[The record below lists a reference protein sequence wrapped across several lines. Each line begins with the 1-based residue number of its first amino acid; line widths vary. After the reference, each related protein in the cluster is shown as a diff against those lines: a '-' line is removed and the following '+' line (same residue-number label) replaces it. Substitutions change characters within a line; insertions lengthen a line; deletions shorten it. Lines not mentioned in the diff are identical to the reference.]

1 MRSRSI
7 AAQTLETQAMNRLP
21 TTRPTT
27 RRNALAALAAAAS
40 SLALPALGQ
49 TTKVVFGYT
58 AVGDFLS
65 VLAAVDQGYFS
76 KRGLEVEPKFIPL
89 NSTIPAAIQSG
100 SLQIGGP
107 TPSVFL
113 QSVDGGMDQVV
124 LAGGGVLSKTYTE
137 IGVAARAGSG
147 IRTPQDFVGKKV
159 GVPGLGALLHVTFR
173 QWLKVNGVDW
183 KKVNFIETPFPQ
195 HADLIRGGSID
206 AVVTGGPFMSRI
218 VESGSGYVA
227 SYYTTFLPEGQ
238 PTIVHVATREW
249 VRANPAAA
257 KAFAQGVVEGAAFVV
272 NPKNDAAIRELA
284 VKYLKTPAP
293 AAAKMQISPPGAV
306 VTEKQL
312 NWWVGLMKEQDML
325 MTNLNVAQLL
335 IK

>member
-1 MRSRSI
+1 MKTV
-7 AAQTLETQAMNRLP
+7 TL
-21 TTRPTT
+21 T
-27 RRNALAALAAAAS
+27 RRAALSVLMSAGAT
-40 SLALPALGQ
+40 LALPAWSQ

-65 VLAAVDQGYFS
+65 VLAAVEQGYFS
-76 KRGLEVEPKFIPL
+76 RRNLDVEPKFIPL

-113 QSVDGGMDQVV
+113 QSVDGGLDQVV

-137 IGVAARAGSG
+137 LGVVARAGSG
-147 IRTPQDFVGKKV
+147 IKTPQDFVGKKV

-183 KKVNFIETPFPQ
+183 RKVNFIETPFPQ

-206 AVVTGGPFMSRI
+206 AVVTGGPFMARI
-218 VESGSGYVA
+218 IETGTGYVA

-238 PTIVHVATREW
+238 PTIIHVATREW
-249 VRANPAAA
+249 VKANPAAA
-257 KAFAQGVVEGAAFVV
+257 KAFAQGVVEGAAFVS
-272 NPKNDAAIRELA
+272 NPKNDALVREYA

-312 NWWVGLMKEQDML
+312 AWWVGLMNEQDML
-325 MTNLNVAQLL
+325 KTKLNVAQLL
-335 IK
+335 VK

>member
-1 MRSRSI
+1 MTSI
-7 AAQTLETQAMNRLP
+7 RPNQSGC
-21 TTRPTT
+21 TTPVT
-27 RRNALAALAAAAS
+27 RRAAIATLGAVTAALAM
-40 SLALPALGQ
+40 PAYSQ
-49 TTKVVFGYT
+49 TTKIAFGYT

-65 VLAAVDQGYFS
+65 VLAAVDQGYFV
-76 KRGLEVEPKFIPL
+76 KRNLEVEPKFIPL

-113 QSVDGGMDQVV
+113 QSVDGGLDQVV

-137 IGVAARAGSG
+137 LGVAARAGSG
-147 IRTPQDFVGKKV
+147 IKTPQDFVGKKV

-183 KKVNFIETPFPQ
+183 RKVNFIETPFPQ
-195 HADLIRGGSID
+195 HADLIRSGSID

-218 VESGSGYVA
+218 VETGTGYVA

-238 PTIVHVATREW
+238 PTIIHVATREW
-249 VRANPAAA
+249 VKANPAAA
-257 KAFAQGVVEGAAFVV
+257 KAFAQGVVEGAAFVT
-272 NPKNDAAIRELA
+272 NPKNDAAVRELA
-284 VKYLKTPAP
+284 VKYLKVPAP
-293 AAAKMQISPPGAV
+293 AAAKMQLSPPGAV

-312 NWWVGLMKEQDML
+312 NWWIGLMKEQDML
-325 MTNLNVAQLL
+325 KTNLNVSQLL
-335 IK
+335 VK

>member
-1 MRSRSI
+1 MSHS
-7 AAQTLETQAMNRLP
+7 THP
-21 TTRPTT
+21 RPTT
-27 RRNALAALAAAAS
+27 RRTALATLAAATAA
-40 SLALPALGQ
+40 LALPAFSQNAGQ
-49 TTKVVFGYT
+49 TTKIAFGYT

-89 NSTIPAAIQSG
+89 NSTIPAAIQAG

-107 TPSVFL
+107 TPSVYL
-113 QSVDGGMDQVV
+113 QSVDGGLDQVV

-137 IGVAARAGSG
+137 LGVVARAGSG
-147 IRTPQDFVGKKV
+147 IRTPQDFAGKKV

-183 KKVNFIETPFPQ
+183 RKVNFVEVPFPQ

-206 AVVTGGPFMSRI
+206 AVVTGGPFMARI
-218 VESGSGYVA
+218 LETGTGYVA

-238 PTIVHVATREW
+238 PTIIHVATREW
-249 VRANPAAA
+249 VKANPAAA
-257 KAFAQGVVEGAAFVV
+257 KAFAQGVVEGAAFVG
-272 NPKNDAAIRELA
+272 NPKNDAAVRELA

-325 MTNLNVAQLL
+325 KAAPNVAQLL
-335 IK
+335 VK

>member
-1 MRSRSI
+1 MTP
-7 AAQTLETQAMNRLP
+7 TLTHRPINR
-21 TTRPTT
+21 R
-27 RRNALAALAAAAS
+27 AALACMAATVAS
-40 SLALPALGQ
+40 PTIAQ

-65 VLAAVDQGYFS
+65 VLAAVEQGYFA
-76 KRGLEVEPKFIPL
+76 KRYLEVEPKFIPL
-89 NSTIPAAIQSG
+89 NSTIPAAIQAG

-107 TPSVFL
+107 TPSVYL
-113 QSVDGGMDQVV
+113 QAVEGGLDQVV

-137 IGVAARAGSG
+137 LGVAARAGSG
-147 IRTPQDFVGKKV
+147 IKTPQDFIGKKV

-206 AVVTGGPFMSRI
+206 AVVTGGPFMARI
-218 VESGSGYVA
+218 VESSTGYVV

-249 VRANPAAA
+249 VKANPAAA
-257 KAFAQGVVEGAAFVV
+257 KAFAQGVVEGAAFVS
-272 NPKNDAAIRELA
+272 NPKNDTAVREYV
-284 VKYLKTPAP
+284 VKYLKVPAP
-293 AAAKMQISPPGAV
+293 AAAKMQISPPGPI

-312 NWWVGLMKEQDML
+312 NWWVGLMKEQEML
-325 MTNLNVAQLL
+325 KSTPNVAQLL

>member
-1 MRSRSI
+1 MTSI
-7 AAQTLETQAMNRLP
+7 RPNQSGC
-21 TTRPTT
+21 TTPVT
-27 RRNALAALAAAAS
+27 RRSAIATLGAVTAALAK
-40 SLALPALGQ
+40 PAYSQ
-49 TTKVVFGYT
+49 TTKIAFGYT

-65 VLAAVDQGYFS
+65 VLAAVDQGYFA
-76 KRGLEVEPKFIPL
+76 KRNLEVEPKFIPL

-113 QSVDGGMDQVV
+113 QSVDGGLDQVV

-137 IGVAARAGSG
+137 LGVAARAGSG
-147 IRTPQDFVGKKV
+147 IKTPQDFVGKKV

-183 KKVNFIETPFPQ
+183 RKVNFIETPFPQ
-195 HADLIRGGSID
+195 HADLIRSGSID

-218 VESGSGYVA
+218 VETGTGYVA

-238 PTIVHVATREW
+238 PTIIHVATREW
-249 VRANPAAA
+249 VKANPAAA
-257 KAFAQGVVEGAAFVV
+257 KAFAQGVVEGAAFVT
-272 NPKNDAAIRELA
+272 NPKNDAAVRELA
-284 VKYLKTPAP
+284 VKYLKVPAP
-293 AAAKMQISPPGAV
+293 AAAKMQLSPPGAV

-312 NWWVGLMKEQDML
+312 NWWIGLMKEQDML
-325 MTNLNVAQLL
+325 KTNLNVSQLL
-335 IK
+335 VK

>member
-1 MRSRSI
+1 MTH
-7 AAQTLETQAMNRLP
+7 TLINR
-21 TTRPTT
+21 R
-27 RRNALAALAAAAS
+27 AVLASVAAAS
-40 SLALPALGQ
+40 AGIALPAFGQ

-65 VLAAVDQGYFS
+65 VLAAVEQGYFA
-76 KRGLEVEPKFIPL
+76 KRNLDVEPKFIPL
-89 NSTIPAAIQSG
+89 NSTIPAAIQAG

-113 QSVDGGMDQVV
+113 QSVDGGLDQVV

-137 IGVAARAGSG
+137 LAVVARAGSG
-147 IRTPQDFVGKKV
+147 VKAPQDFIGKKV

-206 AVVTGGPFMSRI
+206 AVVTGGGFLARI
-218 VESGSGYVA
+218 VESSTGYVV

-249 VRANPAAA
+249 VRSNPAAA
-257 KAFAQGVVEGAAFVV
+257 KAFAQGVVEGAAFVS
-272 NPKNDAAIRELA
+272 NPKNDAAVREYA

-293 AAAKMQISPPGAV
+293 LAAKMQISTPGAV

-325 MTNLNVAQLL
+325 KSTPNVAQLL
-335 IK
+335 VK

>member
-1 MRSRSI
+1 MKPS
-7 AAQTLETQAMNRLP
+7 AA
-21 TTRPTT
+21 TRPISYRST
-27 RRNALAALAAAAS
+27 RRAALATLAGATAV
-40 SLALPALGQ
+40 LALPALSQ
-49 TTKVVFGYT
+49 TAAQPTKVVFGYT
-58 AVGDFLS
+58 AVGDYLS
-65 VLAAVDQGYFS
+65 VFAAVEQGYFA
-76 KRGLEVEPKFIPL
+76 KRNLEVEPKFIPL

-113 QSVDGGMDQVV
+113 QSVDGGLDQVI

-147 IRTPQDFVGKKV
+147 IRTAQDFVGKKV

-195 HADLIRGGSID
+195 HADLIRSGSID
-206 AVVTGGPFMSRI
+206 AVVTGGPFMARI
-218 VESGSGYVA
+218 VDSGTGYVA
-227 SYYTTFLPEGQ
+227 SYYSTFLGDGQ

-249 VRANPAAA
+249 VKANPGAA
-257 KAFAQGVVEGAAFVV
+257 KAFAQGVIEGAAFVT
-272 NPKNDAAIRELA
+272 NPKNDTTVREYI
-284 VKYLKTPAP
+284 VKYLKVPAP
-293 AAAKMQISPPGAV
+293 AAAKMQISPPGPV

-325 MTNLNVAQLL
+325 KTTLNVSQLL
-335 IK
+335 VK

>member
-1 MRSRSI
+1 MK
-7 AAQTLETQAMNRLP
+7 TLSMNR
-21 TTRPTT
+21 RI
-27 RRNALAALAAAAS
+27 ALSTLGAAAA
-40 SLALPALGQ
+40 SLALPAWSQ
-49 TTKVVFGYT
+49 TTKAVFGYT

-65 VLAAVDQGYFS
+65 VLAAVDHGYFA
-76 KRGLEVEPKFIPL
+76 KRNLEVEPKFIPL

-113 QSVDGGMDQVV
+113 QSVDGGLDQVV

-137 IGVAARAGSG
+137 LGVVARAGSG
-147 IRTPQDFVGKKV
+147 IKTPQDFVGKKV

-183 KKVNFIETPFPQ
+183 RKVNFIETPFPQ

-206 AVVTGGPFMSRI
+206 AVVTGGPFMARI
-218 VESGSGYVA
+218 LETGTGYVA

-238 PTIVHVATREW
+238 PTILHVATREW
-249 VRANPAAA
+249 VKANPAAA
-257 KAFAQGVVEGAAFVV
+257 KAFAQGVVEGAAFVN
-272 NPKNDAAIRELA
+272 NPKNDAAVRELA

-325 MTNLNVAQLL
+325 KNTPNVAQLL
-335 IK
+335 VK

>member
-1 MRSRSI
+1 MTP
-7 AAQTLETQAMNRLP
+7 TLTHRPINR
-21 TTRPTT
+21 R
-27 RRNALAALAAAAS
+27 AALACMAATVAS
-40 SLALPALGQ
+40 PTIAQ

-65 VLAAVDQGYFS
+65 VLAAVEQGYFA
-76 KRGLEVEPKFIPL
+76 KRNLEVEPKFIPL
-89 NSTIPAAIQSG
+89 NSTIPAAIQAG

-113 QSVDGGMDQVV
+113 QAVEGGLDQVV

-137 IGVAARAGSG
+137 LGVAARAGSG
-147 IRTPQDFVGKKV
+147 IKTPQDFIGKKV

-206 AVVTGGPFMSRI
+206 AVVTGGPFMARI
-218 VESGSGYVA
+218 VESSTGYVV

-249 VRANPAAA
+249 VKANPAAA
-257 KAFAQGVVEGAAFVV
+257 KAFAQGVVEGAAFVS
-272 NPKNDAAIRELA
+272 NPKNDTAVREYV
-284 VKYLKTPAP
+284 VKYLKVPAP
-293 AAAKMQISPPGAV
+293 AAAKMQISTPGPV

-312 NWWVGLMKEQDML
+312 NWWVGLMKEQEML
-325 MTNLNVAQLL
+325 KSTPNVAQLL

>member
-1 MRSRSI
+1 MTH
-7 AAQTLETQAMNRLP
+7 TLINRR
-21 TTRPTT
+21 T
-27 RRNALAALAAAAS
+27 ALACAAAAVAGI
-40 SLALPALGQ
+40 ALPALGQ
-49 TTKVVFGYT
+49 PTKVVFGYT

-65 VLAAVDQGYFS
+65 VLAAVEQGYFA
-76 KRGLEVEPKFIPL
+76 KRNLDLEPKFIPL
-89 NSTIPAAIQSG
+89 NSTIPAAIQAG

-113 QSVDGGMDQVV
+113 QSVDGGLDQVV

-137 IGVAARAGSG
+137 LGVAARAGSG
-147 IRTPQDFVGKKV
+147 IKTPQDFIGKKV

-195 HADLIRGGSID
+195 HADLIRSGSID
-206 AVVTGGPFMSRI
+206 AVVTGGPFMARI
-218 VESGSGYVA
+218 VESSTGYVV

-257 KAFAQGVVEGAAFVV
+257 KAFAQGVVEGAAFVS
-272 NPKNDAAIRELA
+272 NPKNDAAVREYV
-284 VKYLKTPAP
+284 VKYLKVPAP
-293 AAAKMQISPPGAV
+293 AAAKMQISTPGPV

-312 NWWVGLMKEQDML
+312 SWWVGLMKEQEML
-325 MTNLNVAQLL
+325 KSTPNVAQLL

>member
-1 MRSRSI
+1 MTSHRTHR
-7 AAQTLETQAMNRLP
+7 TNRP
-21 TTRPTT
+21 NPVT
-27 RRNALAALAAAAS
+27 RRTALGTLAAATAA
-40 SLALPALGQ
+40 LALPAYSQ
-49 TTKVVFGYT
+49 TTKIAFGYT

-65 VLAAVDQGYFS
+65 VLAAVDQGYFA
-76 KRGLEVEPKFIPL
+76 KRNLDVEPKFIPL

-113 QSVDGGMDQVV
+113 QSVDGGLDQVV

-137 IGVAARAGSG
+137 LGVVARAGSG
-147 IRTPQDFVGKKV
+147 IKTPQDFVGKKV

-183 KKVNFIETPFPQ
+183 RKVNFIETPFPQ

-206 AVVTGGPFMSRI
+206 AVVTGGPFMARI
-218 VESGSGYVA
+218 VETGTGYVA
-227 SYYTTFLPEGQ
+227 SYYITFLPEGQ
-238 PTIVHVATREW
+238 PTIIHVATREW
-249 VRANPAAA
+249 VKANPAAA
-257 KAFAQGVVEGAAFVV
+257 KAFAQGVVEGAAFVT
-272 NPKNDAAIRELA
+272 NPKNDAAVRALA

-293 AAAKMQISPPGAV
+293 AAAKMQISPPGPV

-312 NWWVGLMKEQDML
+312 NWWVSLMKEQDML
-325 MTNLNVAQLL
+325 KTNLNVSQLL
-335 IK
+335 VK

>member
-1 MRSRSI
+1 MT
-7 AAQTLETQAMNRLP
+7 QTLFNR
-21 TTRPTT
+21 R
-27 RRNALAALAAAAS
+27 AVLAGMAAAA
-40 SLALPALGQ
+40 ALPAVAQ
-49 TTKVVFGYT
+49 TTKIVFGYT
-58 AVGDFLS
+58 AVTDFLS
-65 VLAAVDQGYFS
+65 VLAAVEQGYFS
-76 KRGLEVEPKFIPL
+76 KRNLDVEPKFIPL
-89 NSTIPAAIQSG
+89 NSTIPAAIQAG

-113 QSVDGGMDQVV
+113 QSVDGGLDQVV
-124 LAGGGVLSKTYTE
+124 LAGGGILSKTYTE
-137 IGVAARAGSG
+137 LAVVARAGSG
-147 IRTPQDFVGKKV
+147 IKAPQDFIGKKV

-206 AVVTGGPFMSRI
+206 AVVTGGGFLARI
-218 VESGSGYVA
+218 VESSTGYVV

-257 KAFAQGVVEGAAFVV
+257 KAFAQGVAEGAAFVS
-272 NPKNDAAIRELA
+272 NPKNDAAVREYA

-293 AAAKMQISPPGAV
+293 LAAKMQITPPGAV

-325 MTNLNVAQLL
+325 KATPNVAQLL
-335 IK
+335 VK

>member
-1 MRSRSI
+1 MTP
-7 AAQTLETQAMNRLP
+7 TLTHRPINR
-21 TTRPTT
+21 R
-27 RRNALAALAAAAS
+27 AALACMAATVAS
-40 SLALPALGQ
+40 PTIAQ

-65 VLAAVDQGYFS
+65 VLAAVEQGYFA
-76 KRGLEVEPKFIPL
+76 KRNLEVEPKFIPL
-89 NSTIPAAIQSG
+89 NSTIPAAIQAG

-107 TPSVFL
+107 TPSVYL
-113 QSVDGGMDQVV
+113 QAVEGGLDQVV

-137 IGVAARAGSG
+137 LGVAARAGSG
-147 IRTPQDFVGKKV
+147 IKTPQDFIGKKV

-206 AVVTGGPFMSRI
+206 AVVTGGPFMARI
-218 VESGSGYVA
+218 VESSTGYVV

-249 VRANPAAA
+249 VKANPAAA
-257 KAFAQGVVEGAAFVV
+257 KAFAQGVVEGAAFVS
-272 NPKNDAAIRELA
+272 NPKNDTAVREYV
-284 VKYLKTPAP
+284 VKYLKVPAP
-293 AAAKMQISPPGAV
+293 AAAKMQISPPGPI

-312 NWWVGLMKEQDML
+312 NWWVGLRKEQEML
-325 MTNLNVAQLL
+325 KSTPNVAQLL

>member
-1 MRSRSI
+1 
-7 AAQTLETQAMNRLP
+7 MNQILIN
-21 TTRPTT
+21 
-27 RRNALAALAAAAS
+27 RRAALAVAAAATVS
-40 SLALPALGQ
+40 GVALPALGQ
-49 TTKVVFGYT
+49 PTKVVFGYT

-65 VLAAVDQGYFS
+65 VLAAVEQGYFA
-76 KRGLEVEPKFIPL
+76 KRNLDLEPKFIPL
-89 NSTIPAAIQSG
+89 NSTIPAAIQAG

-113 QSVDGGMDQVV
+113 QSVDGGLDQVV

-137 IGVAARAGSG
+137 LGVAARAGSG
-147 IRTPQDFVGKKV
+147 IKTPQDFIGKKV

-183 KKVNFIETPFPQ
+183 KKVNFVETPFPQ
-195 HADLIRGGSID
+195 HADLIRSGSID
-206 AVVTGGPFMSRI
+206 AVVTGGPFMARI
-218 VESGSGYVA
+218 VESSTGYVV

-249 VRANPAAA
+249 VKANPAAA
-257 KAFAQGVVEGAAFVV
+257 KAFAQGVVEGAAFVS
-272 NPKNDAAIRELA
+272 NPKNDAAVREYV
-284 VKYLKTPAP
+284 VKYLKVPAP
-293 AAAKMQISPPGAV
+293 AAAKMQISTPGPV

-312 NWWVGLMKEQDML
+312 SWWVGLMKEQEML
-325 MTNLNVAQLL
+325 KSTPNVAQLL

>member
-1 MRSRSI
+1 MTP
-7 AAQTLETQAMNRLP
+7 TLTHRPINR
-21 TTRPTT
+21 R
-27 RRNALAALAAAAS
+27 AALACMAATVAS
-40 SLALPALGQ
+40 PTIAQ

-65 VLAAVDQGYFS
+65 VLAAVEQGYFA
-76 KRGLEVEPKFIPL
+76 KRNLEVEPKFIPL
-89 NSTIPAAIQSG
+89 NSTIPAAIQAG

-107 TPSVFL
+107 TPSVYL
-113 QSVDGGMDQVV
+113 QAVEGGLDQVV

-137 IGVAARAGSG
+137 LGVAARAGSG
-147 IRTPQDFVGKKV
+147 IKTPQDFIGKKV

-206 AVVTGGPFMSRI
+206 AVVTGGPFMARI
-218 VESGSGYVA
+218 VESSTGYVV

-249 VRANPAAA
+249 VKANPAAA
-257 KAFAQGVVEGAAFVV
+257 KAFAQGVVEGAAFVS
-272 NPKNDAAIRELA
+272 NPKNDTAVREYV
-284 VKYLKTPAP
+284 VKYLKVPAP
-293 AAAKMQISPPGAV
+293 AAAKMQISTPGPV

-312 NWWVGLMKEQDML
+312 NWWVGLMKEQEML
-325 MTNLNVAQLL
+325 KSTPNVAQLL

>member
-1 MRSRSI
+1 
-7 AAQTLETQAMNRLP
+7 MNYSTAPRQ
-21 TTRPTT
+21 TT
-27 RRNALAALAAAAS
+27 RRTALATLAAATAA
-40 SLALPALGQ
+40 LALPAYSQ
-49 TTKVVFGYT
+49 TTKVAFGYT

-65 VLAAVDQGYFS
+65 VLAAVEQGYFA
-76 KRGLEVEPKFIPL
+76 KRNLEVEPKFIPL

-113 QSVDGGMDQVV
+113 QSVDGGLDQVV

-147 IRTPQDFVGKKV
+147 IRTAQDFVGKKV

-206 AVVTGGPFMSRI
+206 AVVTGGPFMARI
-218 VESGSGYVA
+218 VESGTGYVA
-227 SYYTTFLPEGQ
+227 SYYTTFLGDGQ

-249 VRANPAAA
+249 VKANPAAA
-257 KAFAQGVVEGAAFVV
+257 KAFAQGVVEGAAFVT
-272 NPKNDAAIRELA
+272 NPKNDALVREYV
-284 VKYLKTPAP
+284 VKYLKVPAP

-312 NWWVGLMKEQDML
+312 NWWIGLMKEQDML
-325 MTNLNVAQLL
+325 KTTLNVSQLL
-335 IK
+335 VK

>member
-1 MRSRSI
+1 MTP
-7 AAQTLETQAMNRLP
+7 TLTHRPINR
-21 TTRPTT
+21 R
-27 RRNALAALAAAAS
+27 AALACMAATVAS
-40 SLALPALGQ
+40 PTIAQ

-65 VLAAVDQGYFS
+65 VLAAVEQGYFA
-76 KRGLEVEPKFIPL
+76 KRNLEVEPKFIPL
-89 NSTIPAAIQSG
+89 NSTIPAAIQAG

-107 TPSVFL
+107 TPSVYL
-113 QSVDGGMDQVV
+113 QAVEGGLDQVV

-137 IGVAARAGSG
+137 LGVAARAGSG
-147 IRTPQDFVGKKV
+147 IKTPQDFIGKKV

-206 AVVTGGPFMSRI
+206 AVVTGGPFMARI
-218 VESGSGYVA
+218 VESSTGYVV

-249 VRANPAAA
+249 VKANPAAA
-257 KAFAQGVVEGAAFVV
+257 KAFAQGVVEGAAFVS
-272 NPKNDAAIRELA
+272 NPKNDTAVREYV
-284 VKYLKTPAP
+284 VKYLKVPAP
-293 AAAKMQISPPGAV
+293 AAAKMQISPPGPI

-312 NWWVGLMKEQDML
+312 NWWVGLMKEQEML
-325 MTNLNVAQLL
+325 KSTPNVAQLL